1 MAEPS
6 TSWSEQVSPDEQA
19 RHEAFAQT
27 LVKLQTR
34 LNAKYGPGRALHRKA
49 VAALVGRFVVPPG
62 LPDHAA
68 QGLFAHPGEYDAVIR
83 MSNGGIAPQPDA
95 VPDIRG
101 IAVSVRGIDGPGALG
116 GDTDRQDFLLINR
129 PAFGFR
135 DSVDFAE
142 LVPAAARGQQAL
154 VKHMID
160 KHGVV
165 RAPLQLVR
173 TGADLARP
181 FSGFA
186 TSAFHSC
193 APIAWGPYAAHV
205 HLTPVDAP
213 RNPLALRDWGADVRQ
228 RIERRPLTW
237 ELQAQFYT
245 DDDHTPIEDGRKP
258 WQAPEVTVA
267 RLTATGLADADEVEA
282 DHFDP
287 WSALVAHRPLGEIM
301 RARKVAYYPSV
312 LNRAPDAGSTG

>member
-6 TSWSEQVSPDEQA
+6 TRWSESVSHDEQA

-27 LVKLQTR
+27 LVHLQTR
-34 LNAKYGPGRALHRKA
+34 LNAKYGPGRALHRKP
-49 VAALVGRFVVPPG
+49 VAALIGRFVVPAG
-62 LPDHAA
+62 LPDYAA
-68 QGLFAHPGEYDAVIR
+68 QGLFAQPGEYDAVIR

-101 IAVSVRGIDGPGALG
+101 IAVSVRGISGPGALG
-116 GDTDRQDFLLINR
+116 GSTDRQDFLLINR

-154 VKHMID
+154 VKHMIG

-186 TSAFHSC
+186 TATFHSC
-193 APIAWGPYAAHV
+193 APVAWGPYAAHV
-205 HLTPVDAP
+205 HLKPVEAS
-213 RNPLALRDWGADVRQ
+213 RNPFAARDWGADVRQ
-228 RIERRPLTW
+228 RIERAPLQW
-237 ELQAQFYT
+237 DLKAQFYT
-245 DDDHTPIEDGRKP
+245 DDDHTPIEDGRKA
-258 WQAPEVTVA
+258 WDAPKVAVA
-267 RLTATGLADADEVEA
+267 RLTATGLADADAVEA

-287 WSALVAHRPLGEIM
+287 WSALMEHRPLGEIM

-312 LNRAPDAGSTG
+312 MNRQPDGASTP